1 MDAIINFIN
10 SQLSSIR
17 VLDIIDVAVVAFVV
31 YKLILLIK
39 ETRAEQLI
47 KGIIALFVIAKVS
60 GWLRL
65 YTINW
70 ILENTMTLGMIAIL
84 IVFQPELRRLL
95 EFIGRNNF
103 FNKSILDIQDEDAK
117 KVSSEIVT
125 AMSSLSRQ
133 KIGAL
138 LVLERKTGLN
148 EIVETGTKLDALIS
162 SELLIN
168 IFIPNTPLHDGAVII
183 KGDKIKAAACFLPLT
198 DSKLVSKELGTR
210 HRAALGIS
218 EKSDSLTIIVSE
230 ETGAISITENGEIT
244 RYIDEDTLRE
254 ILLEFYKKV
263 NAGFLAEWR
272 TDNERK

>member
-47 KGIIALFVIAKVS
+47 KGIIALFFIAKVS

-84 IVFQPELRRLL
+84 IVFQPELRRVL

-117 KVSSEIVT
+117 KVSSEIIT

-183 KGDKIKAAACFLPLT
+183 KGDKIKAAACFLLLI
-198 DSKLVSKELGTR
+198 DNKLNSYCIGR
-210 HRAALGIS
+210 NRC
-218 EKSDSLTIIVSE
+218 
-230 ETGAISITENGEIT
+230 N
-244 RYIDEDTLRE
+244 
-254 ILLEFYKKV
+254 FYY
-263 NAGFLAEWR
+263 
-272 TDNERK
+272 